1 MRYTTDN
8 QRTRAPDRGGHA
20 AVSAHEE
27 PGRSQGPFLIV
38 ATALFLLLA
47 GANLP
52 TPLYAVYQQRFG
64 FSAEVL
70 TLVFATYAV
79 VLVPTLLVFGR
90 LSDRLGRRRVIVAG
104 LGAAAVAAAL
114 FAAAEGTAWLFA
126 ARALQGLALGMVS
139 GGANAGL
146 VELEPRHDARRAAL
160 LATLAQTGGCAAGP
174 LAAGLLAQW
183 APAPRTLCYLVGLTA
198 TVAIALCVLAI
209 PEPAHGAQG
218 RAPQPAGGAQGRVPE
233 PARNTRGRRRIQ
245 RPGVP
250 RDIRGPFARVASTAA
265 LVWSVAA
272 LYLSVVPSYVGSL
285 LGTHDLAL
293 LGAITAVM
301 LTASCAAQLA
311 SRSGLRPATSQAG
324 GLILLAAGLL
334 ALVAAFPAHSL
345 ALVLVGAVLAG
356 CGHGAGFLGAQ
367 AELNRCVPGDR
378 RGEVTAA
385 FYTCVYTGVAVTS
398 IGVGLIARAVSLS
411 AAVALFAAVIGTAAL
426 AIASWHVRAR
436 RRQMDPVA
444 RGHGLLLPGKSR
456 HS

>member
-1 MRYTTDN
+1 MRYVTEH
-8 QRTRAPDRGGHA
+8 QRTRAPDQDGHA
-20 AVSAHEE
+20 AVSVPEE
-27 PGRSQGPFLIV
+27 PGRSQGPFLTV
-38 ATALFLLLA
+38 AAALFLLLA

-126 ARALQGLALGMVS
+126 ARAMQGLALGMVS

-174 LAAGLLAQW
+174 LAAGMLAQW

-198 TVAIALCVLAI
+198 TVAIALGVLA
-209 PEPAHGAQG
+209 
-218 RAPQPAGGAQGRVPE
+218 VPE
-233 PARNTRGRRRIQ
+233 PARGTRDRVTEPARGSRSRRRIQ

-250 RDIRGPFARVASTAA
+250 RAIRGSFARVALTAA
-265 LVWSVAA
+265 VVWAVAA
-272 LYLSVVPSYVGSL
+272 LFLSVVPSYVGSL

-301 LTASCAAQLA
+301 LAASCAAQLA
-311 SRSGLRPATSQAG
+311 SRSGIRPARSQAG

-367 AELNRCVPGDR
+367 GELNRCVPGDR

-411 AAVALFAAVIGTAAL
+411 EAVALFAAVIGATAL
-426 AIASWHVRAR
+426 ATACRHLRAR
-436 RRQMDPVA
+436 RRHLDVVA
-444 RGHGLLLPGKSR
+444 RGHGIPLPDTCRSNTPQ
-456 HS
+456 